1 MTFATG
7 RRVAVTIAMCIA
19 LALPASAQDGADL
32 QTFGD
37 WQILCDPVG
46 EEGEQCA
53 LSQYVVAEDREE
65 VRLNAFFFYPPED
78 SETLLLSILVPLNV
92 ILTRRLGMQID
103 DEARQQFDFIRCS
116 DAGCL
121 VSIEVDD
128 SLRTAFQN
136 GNEALFLFFFE
147 DTEGVGLPVSLNGIT
162 AGLEALPRP

>member
-7 RRVAVTIAMCIA
+7 RRVAVTIAMCVA
-19 LALPASAQDGADL
+19 LALPANAQDEADL

-37 WQILCDPVG
+37 WQILCDPMD
-46 EEGEQCA
+46 EGEQCA
-53 LSQYVVAEDREE
+53 LSQYVVAEDRDE

-103 DEARQQFDFIRCS
+103 DEGHQQFDFIRCS

-121 VSIEVDD
+121 VSIEVDG

-136 GNEALFLFFFE
+136 GNEALFVFFFE
-147 DTEGVGLPVSLNGIT
+147 DTEGVGVPVSLNGIT
-162 AGLEALPRP
+162 DGLEALPRP